1 MSMSSSLRPL
11 TQFKTCAGDVT
22 QAVYAPVAGVAASR
36 PTGVASRPPAR
47 ARWSVSLSS
56 GGSSGGVA
64 RSPAPSPCRS
74 RRTGSRSPRPPSS
87 SPAGPRSSAGATRAA
102 EPRST
107 ARAGGRCRWSHRAG
121 AKAGLSAASTS
132 FLTEGTSLLSF
143 SLGDKWPSFLS
154 LIEPL
159 PCLCPLSL
167 LSSPP
172 PLSLSLSCIIHD
184 SVTWWGV
191 YIIFSQKSDAVV
203 NSWISPAWFD
213 LRSLLLLVVL
223 GHCVLLSYFSTAK
236 DALCIIFKYDH
247 PAVIGIR
254 DICNNVQ

>member
-1 MSMSSSLRPL
+1 M
-11 TQFKTCAGDVT
+11 T

-47 ARWSVSLSS
+47 ARWSVSPCS
-56 GGSSGGVA
+56 GGSSGGLA
-64 RSPAPSPCRS
+64 RSPAPSPCPR

-132 FLTEGTSLLSF
+132 SLTEATSLLSL
-143 SLGDKWPSFLS
+143 SLGDKWPSFSS
-154 LIEPL
+154 LIKPL
-159 PCLCPLSL
+159 PCLRPTFSPLF
-167 LSSPP
+167 
-172 PLSLSLSCIIHD
+172 LSLSLSLPLSLYCIIHD

-223 GHCVLLSYFSTAK
+223 GHCVLLSYVSTGK

-247 PAVIGIR
+247 PVAIGIR
-254 DICNNVQ
+254 TICINVQ